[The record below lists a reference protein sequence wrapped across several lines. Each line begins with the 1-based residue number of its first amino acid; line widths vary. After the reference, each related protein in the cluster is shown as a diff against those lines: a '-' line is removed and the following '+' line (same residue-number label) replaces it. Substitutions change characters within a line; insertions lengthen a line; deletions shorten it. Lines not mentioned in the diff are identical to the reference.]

1 MIYVYWTL
9 FSIIT
14 AWLAGLFMKKKVIG
28 NNEEAIP
35 TAVYKSSW
43 LSDGLLL
50 ISFLPF
56 FLLGALRYFVGTD
69 YQTYI
74 NYQIP
79 AVLKNGWAGN
89 VAPLYRLVIVM
100 GSKLGSTQWIFVLTS
115 LLVTIFMYLPILRES
130 SSYSL
135 SVFLITFSTFFSFTL
150 NGMRQSIAA
159 LVVILGFSFISE
171 HKSIFFICCL
181 AGVLFHTS
189 AILLVIIALVG
200 ILLKYRVPTKAFVI
214 LIPFI
219 YILAPIIYTFIRF
232 IAGKIGYGYYFE
244 VNAYVTFDK
253 ALVLTL
259 LITLLV
265 ASIVEI
271 QGIKLPEYDQILL
284 NITGIGMLML
294 IFLRTVPN
302 AGRLVEL
309 FLPIEFILLPNLI
322 SFIKGRDL
330 RIIIRIIV
338 VILFVVLFIVRV
350 LLKNYNGTL
359 PYQFVTDWNF

>member
-9 FSIIT
+9 FSIII
-14 AWLAGLFMKKKVIG
+14 AWLASLFMKKKVIG
-28 NNEEAIP
+28 NNDETIP
-35 TAVYKSSW
+35 TEAYKPGW
-43 LSDGLLL
+43 LSESLLL

-69 YQTYI
+69 YETYI
-74 NYQIP
+74 NNQIP
-79 AVLKNGWAGN
+79 AVLGNGWAGN
-89 VAPLYRLVIVM
+89 VAPLYRLIIVM

-115 LLVTIFMYLPILRES
+115 LLVAIFMYLPILKES
-130 SSYSL
+130 KSYSL
-135 SVFLITFSTFFSFTL
+135 SVFLVTFSTFFSFTL

-159 LVVILGFSFISE
+159 LVVIFGFSFISE
-171 HKSIFFICCL
+171 HKNIFFICCV

-189 AILLVIIALVG
+189 AILLVIIALLG
-200 ILLKYRVPTKAFVI
+200 ILLKYRVPTRIFVI

-219 YILAPIIYTFIRF
+219 YILAPIIYTFIKF
-232 IAGKIGYGYYFE
+232 IAGKIGYSYYFE

-259 LITLLV
+259 LISLLV
-265 ASIVEI
+265 ASVVEI
-271 QGIKLPEYDQILL
+271 QGTKLREYDQILL

-322 SFIKGRDL
+322 SYIKGRDL
-330 RIIIRIIV
+330 RIIIRITLI
-338 VILFVVLFIVRV
+338 ILFIVLFIIRV
-350 LLKNYNGTL
+350 LYKNYNGTL